1 MKTTSFL
8 VEIEKRV
15 YMMYAKWKQNIIMF
29 FKTDEIYVAKKYPQ
43 KKTFAKC
50 FYSLS
55 SMKNH
60 ITYIW
65 IQFKIFFITPIKTM
79 WLNAAA
85 TDDDEVPEMMRFLMR
100 FSRARFFC
108 SKLFK
113 HAVKISNI
121 LHTHYTLTNKIFHK
135 NSCIWCWVLKF
146 EILEVL
152 RTNNAWDEWSRG
164 DQQTDSKSL

>member
-1 MKTTSFL
+1 MKTKHYNVFQNRWNLCGKKISTEKKLLPSVFIVSAAWRTTSH
-8 VEIEKRV
+8 IYV
-15 YMMYAKWKQNIIMF
+15 YMDTVQ
-29 FKTDEIYVAKKYPQ
+29 D
-43 KKTFAKC
+43 
-50 FYSLS
+50 
-55 SMKNH
+55 
-60 ITYIW
+60 
-65 IQFKIFFITPIKTM
+65 FFITPIKTM